1 MFISSTGDIENMIG
15 CPGGYSRVEQ
25 PLPLL
30 LPGCEKNADD
40 IFDIELPSTIQ
51 QHKSQKIVGTKA
63 LPPSRQRPIRD
74 HIASIDDSIYSNI
87 YAIVASWS

>member
-1 MFISSTGDIENMIG
+1 MFKNGWPLVVFISSTGDIENMIG

-40 IFDIELPSTIQ
+40 IFDIELSATIKQ
-51 QHKSQKIVGTKA
+51 QTSLKKMGTKA
-63 LPPSRQRPIRD
+63 LPPSRRRD
-74 HIASIDDSIYSNI
+74 M
-87 YAIVASWS
+87 VP